1 MNEESLMYIHQ
12 VEFDV
17 ITKILEKV
25 TNVNKVLIYNMPN
38 KAEKYA
44 DNAVE
49 LISILN
55 EFNNS
60 DEEWRITIKENVNA
74 SFQNEV
80 LKIDNWEISGSKKCI
95 CIPKI
100 NSIIIIPDESSTC
113 EGLKD
118 PSKIIQL
125 INCVSISPLLIT
137 LYDEPI
143 VGDTNKFNLSM
154 GYNIIEPK
162 KS

>member
-49 LISILN
+49 LISVLN

-60 DEEWRITIKENVNA
+60 DEDWRITIKENVNA
-74 SFQNEV
+74 SF
-80 LKIDNWEISGSKKCI
+80 
-95 CIPKI
+95 
-100 NSIIIIPDESSTC
+100 
-113 EGLKD
+113 
-118 PSKIIQL
+118 
-125 INCVSISPLLIT
+125 
-137 LYDEPI
+137 
-143 VGDTNKFNLSM
+143 
-154 GYNIIEPK
+154 
-162 KS
+162 

>member
-74 SFQNEV
+74 SF
-80 LKIDNWEISGSKKCI
+80 
-95 CIPKI
+95 
-100 NSIIIIPDESSTC
+100 
-113 EGLKD
+113 
-118 PSKIIQL
+118 
-125 INCVSISPLLIT
+125 
-137 LYDEPI
+137 
-143 VGDTNKFNLSM
+143 
-154 GYNIIEPK
+154 
-162 KS
+162 

>member
-44 DNAVE
+44 DDAVE
-49 LISILN
+49 LISMLN

-60 DEEWRITIKENVNA
+60 DEDWRITIKENVNA
-74 SFQNEV
+74 SF
-80 LKIDNWEISGSKKCI
+80 
-95 CIPKI
+95 
-100 NSIIIIPDESSTC
+100 
-113 EGLKD
+113 
-118 PSKIIQL
+118 
-125 INCVSISPLLIT
+125 
-137 LYDEPI
+137 
-143 VGDTNKFNLSM
+143 
-154 GYNIIEPK
+154 
-162 KS
+162 